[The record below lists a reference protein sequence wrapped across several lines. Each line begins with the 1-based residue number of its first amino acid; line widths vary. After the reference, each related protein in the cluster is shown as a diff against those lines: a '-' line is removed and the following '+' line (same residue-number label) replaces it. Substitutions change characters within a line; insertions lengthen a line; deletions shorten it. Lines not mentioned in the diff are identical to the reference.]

1 MSRKALLFLVAIVL
15 VALPVAAKNAN
26 VKIVNKT
33 EWTLH
38 HFFLSSTENEEWGP
52 DQLGEEVIETNGSF
66 TLTDVPCDSYDVKL
80 VDEAGDECVVTE
92 VDICGGAEQWVIT
105 SKDLAQCEGYEE

>member
-1 MSRKALLFLVAIVL
+1 MSRKAVLFLVAIVL

-38 HFFLSSTENEEWGP
+38 HFFLSSTEDEEWGP
-52 DQLGEEVIETNGSF
+52 DQLGEHVVGTNESF
-66 TLTDVPCDSYDVKL
+66 TLTGVPCDTYDVRL
-80 VDEAGDECVVTE
+80 IDEEGDECIVTE
-92 VDICGGAEQWVIT
+92 VDICGGSEQWVIT
-105 SKDLAQCEGYEE
+105 SEDLAQCEGYE